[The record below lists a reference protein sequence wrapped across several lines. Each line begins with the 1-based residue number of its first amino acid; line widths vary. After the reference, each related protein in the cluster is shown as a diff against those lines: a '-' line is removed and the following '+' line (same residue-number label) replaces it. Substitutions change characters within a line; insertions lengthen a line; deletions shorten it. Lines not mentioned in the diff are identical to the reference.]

1 VKIHFGFTV
10 AGDRSAIDTARRVVQ
25 LLEELGHEVLMR
37 HLVSDN
43 AWEADRSISPRDV
56 FRRDMAWLDQCELFI
71 AEVSGSSFGL
81 GFETGYPLGSTNK
94 KVVLLYRG
102 ELEKRVSLMDSLHL
116 ALHGERRFIC
126 FLQHSHKIAAVLAS
140 AHVLLGIP
148 RQEVYRT
155 RGYQIIYIGA
165 GHFGAHFG
173 PPNFE
178 LGGRRTGVRRFR
190 QPVIPIPLLIL
201 RRGQPNC
208 HGVSITIRRS
218 FLPKLGE

>member
-1 VKIHFGFTV
+1 MAKTAIRCIPLSAAQPSIPDGVMPIAITLRKIIAHV
-10 AGDRSAIDTARRVVQ
+10 PRKKRAGAKGRTGRKRAAI
-25 LLEELGHEVLMR
+25 
-37 HLVSDN
+37 
-43 AWEADRSISPRDV
+43 
-56 FRRDMAWLDQCELFI
+56 MAWIRSTWLFTG
-71 AEVSGSSFGL
+71 SGASSAFCSIR
-81 GFETGYPLGSTNK
+81 T
-94 KVVLLYRG
+94 R
-102 ELEKRVSLMDSLHL
+102 SL
-116 ALHGERRFIC
+116 
-126 FLQHSHKIAAVLAS
+126 QVLAS